1 MFRLWLA
8 GWYMGLLMDKALG
21 VNEKESVQRKRG
33 EELRMTLVN
42 SNSVALIKVGD
53 NSSLD

>member
-1 MFRLWLA
+1 
-8 GWYMGLLMDKALG
+8 MGLLMDKALG

-42 SNSVALIKVGD
+42 SNSVALIKVGE